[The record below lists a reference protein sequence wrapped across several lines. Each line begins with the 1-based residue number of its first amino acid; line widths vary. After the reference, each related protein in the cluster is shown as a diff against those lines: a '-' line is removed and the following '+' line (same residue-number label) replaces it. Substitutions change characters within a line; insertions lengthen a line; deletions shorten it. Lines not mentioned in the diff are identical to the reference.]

1 MDIKDIKQ
9 GVSKR
14 DIRSVARLITMVENG
29 QDEALNLVKELYY
42 KGGNAYVIGI
52 TGPPGAGKS
61 TLVDGIVK
69 ELRKEDKKIGVIAI
83 DPTSPFTGGAILGD
97 RVRMSELNKDSKV
110 FIRSMGTRGYLGGIS
125 EGTGITVDILDI
137 YGCDYILIET
147 VGVGQSE
154 VDIVKVCD
162 TTLLITVPGLGD
174 EIQMLKAGIMEIG
187 DIFVINKADR
197 DGAEKTA
204 REIKQMIGNNVINEW
219 KPPVKMSVAT
229 DGVGIEEV
237 VEEILKHKDYLK
249 NTGAGFL
256 KRVSN
261 NRNKVLSLIK
271 EKIDKKILEKTQKG
285 ELIVKISERITKQEI
300 NPYEATDIILKK
312 IFE

>member
-9 GVSKR
+9 GVLKR

-29 QDEALNLVKELYY
+29 QDEALNLVKELYN